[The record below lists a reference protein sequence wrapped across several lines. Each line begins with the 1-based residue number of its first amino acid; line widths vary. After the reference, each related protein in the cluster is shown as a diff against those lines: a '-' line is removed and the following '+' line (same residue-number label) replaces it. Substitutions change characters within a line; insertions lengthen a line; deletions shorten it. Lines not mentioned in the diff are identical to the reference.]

1 MSAEHEN
8 EHQGQ
13 GQEKEFHIVV
23 NGRKRTVPEEKVTYE
38 QLVLLAFGEIKPNTT
53 YTITYSKGP
62 KENREGNM
70 SPGDKVVVKNEM
82 VFNVTPSDK
91 S

>member
-1 MSAEHEN
+1 VNTAES
-8 EHQGQ
+8 QKQ
-13 GQEKEFHIVV
+13 EFHIIT
-23 NGRKRTVPEEKVTYE
+23 NGQKHDVPGEQITFE
-38 QLVLLAFGEIKPNTT
+38 QLVVLAFGEVKPNTVYRIT
-53 YTITYSKGP
+53 YTKGP
-62 KENREGNM
+62 KENREGTM